1 MTLLAPLGL
10 LGLLVGLPILALY
23 VLRLR
28 RREVVVSSHFLWQQV
43 LQDLA
48 ANTPFQRLRR
58 HTLLF
63 LQLAI
68 VALLALAL
76 ARLAWTTDAP
86 LGGHVLLLVDASA
99 SMQARQRDG
108 STRFE
113 DALRQAQAAVTPADR
128 VTLVLVDHQ
137 ARLLLD
143 AQPASSPAAAAA
155 WANARAGAG
164 GADWAGAFT
173 LALARANAQTRALLF
188 SDNDRAAAH
197 LPDALP
203 NLRVVPI
210 GEAAQ
215 NLALT
220 AFALRALPDGTRQ
233 LFAEVFNASDTPARG
248 TLTLRRDGALWRS
261 LPFSAPAR
269 ARTPLVLPAEGA
281 FAVLQG
287 RIVADPPFVDALA
300 ADDTAWAIAP
310 QRTQARVLLMAAEG
324 ERFVSSALASLEG
337 VQVFRTTPERRTLPQ
352 GAFDLFVLVDALPD
366 TLPDGNLLLIN
377 PPHSSAL
384 FTLSETLPAAQNPRT
399 QLPQHP
405 LNLFVAWE
413 GVTVRAT
420 RAATAAWA
428 QTLAS
433 VGEQPFVLAGEQAG
447 RRVVLLPFALN
458 DTDLPLQ
465 VAFPVFI
472 ANAVAWLTPSAAY
485 SERTHYRAG
494 ETVLLTLPLAAD
506 TARVRTPDGA
516 THTLARGAA
525 FPFSDALGV
534 YAIDALAADGQLLGT
549 QFFAVT
555 LFDAEES
562 DLTPRSFDVPP
573 TANPAPADDGTQHQ
587 AQELWGALLLAAFAL
602 LLLEWTWY
610 HRQWRLG

>member
-10 LGLLVGLPILALY
+10 LGLLVALPILALY
-23 VLRLR
+23 LLRLR
-28 RREVVVSSHFLWQQV
+28 RREVTVSSHFLWQQA
-43 LQDLA
+43 LQDLS
-48 ANTPFQRLRR
+48 ANTPLQRLRR

-68 VALLALAL
+68 VTLLALAL
-76 ARLAWTTDAP
+76 ARLAWETSAP
-86 LGGHVLLLVDASA
+86 LGGHVLLVVDASA
-99 SMQARQRDG
+99 SMQARG
-108 STRFE
+108 SNGNTRFA
-113 DALRQAQAAVTPADR
+113 DALQRAQAEVSPADR
-128 VTLVLVDHQ
+128 VTLILADKQ

-155 WANARAGAG
+155 FATAQAGAG
-164 GADWAGAFT
+164 GADWEGAFT
-173 LALARANAQTRALLF
+173 LALARADAQTRTLLL
-188 SDNDRAAAH
+188 SDNDHAAAF
-197 LPDALP
+197 LPAALP
-203 NLRVVPI
+203 NVRVVSV
-210 GEAAQ
+210 GEPAP

-233 LFAEVFNASDTPARG
+233 LFAEVFNASDMSASG
-248 TLTLRRDGALWRS
+248 TLTLRRDGVLWQS

-269 ARTPLVLPAEGA
+269 ARTPLVLGTEGT

-287 RIVADPPFVDALA
+287 RITADPPFADALA

-310 QRTQARVLLMAAEG
+310 QQAQARLLLVAAED

-337 VQVFRTTPERRTLPQ
+337 VQVFRTSPERRTLPE
-352 GAFDLFVLVDALPD
+352 GTFDLFVLVDALPD
-366 TLPDGNLLLIN
+366 ALPDGNLLLLN

-384 FTLSETLPAAQNPRT
+384 FTLGETLPATQNPQT

-405 LNLFVAWE
+405 LNQLVQWE

-420 RAATAAWA
+420 RAVDAQWA
-428 QTLAS
+428 QTLVS
-433 VGEQPFVLAGEQAG
+433 VGGQPFVLAGETGG

-465 VAFPVFI
+465 IAFPVFI

-485 SERTHYRAG
+485 TERTHYRAG
-494 ETVLLTLPLAAD
+494 ETVQLALPLAAD
-506 TARVRTPDGA
+506 AARITTPDGS

-534 YAIDALAADGQLLGT
+534 YSVAALGADGRVLGT

-555 LFDAEES
+555 LFNAQES
-562 DLTPRSFDVPP
+562 DLTPRPFSAPP
-573 TANPAPADDGTQHQ
+573 AANVTTAADTQRER
-587 AQELWGALLLAAFAL
+587 QELWGALLLLAFAL